1 MTVRYLT
8 KDELIAINQYFIKQT
23 GKGSAAVVDQDGLSA
38 IVEQPQMVSYGHEV
52 YRTIWLK
59 AACLLQKLTKSRVF
73 ADGNIGTAYLSTVIF
88 LKLNHIE
95 FTLSA
100 SDARDFMFDRMFS
113 PDNKDQMI
121 YIAPAF
127 KFYSKSAK

>member
-73 ADGNIGTAYLSTVIF
+73 ADGNIGTAYLSAVIF

-127 KFYSKSAK
+127 KFYSKSTE